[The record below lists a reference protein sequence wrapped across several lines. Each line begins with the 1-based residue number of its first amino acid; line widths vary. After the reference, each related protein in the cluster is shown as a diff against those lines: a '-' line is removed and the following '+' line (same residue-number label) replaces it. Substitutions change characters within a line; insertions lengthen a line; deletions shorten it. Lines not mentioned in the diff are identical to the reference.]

1 MPKARDVMPRFLSV
15 ILFLLAPTVCYAGLC
30 DITWDGDKLA
40 EHSKNRSLGS
50 GMRLLDKDNSVKA
63 EVTVAQI
70 MAFYE
75 AKEAISRAVGK
86 PSSFVIC
93 NNNQPNAFAMKGND
107 GDIVGVT
114 VGMMKLANGDRD
126 MAAIVIGHEYAHHV
140 KNHASVGQANNQLIE
155 IMGLIMGAVVEY
167 KVQSRTGVQG
177 LGMNLGQIGATLVSQ
192 KFSRDQERE
201 ADELGFSYMV
211 NEGFNPKGA
220 IRLAQR
226 MKELGS
232 GEIGLFFDSHPGWEE
247 RNVQFQSMIAK
258 SSSAQQIIA
267 RTGNATTL
275 LASQSGSGTQ
285 TLIALAP
292 TYVTSDAQKSFN
304 DGLALLQKNE
314 IVGAVREFRSSAE
327 AGYAD
332 AQVTVGYLYMHGKDG
347 LPKNDVEAVR
357 LFRLAAD
364 QGYEVGQFNL
374 GTMYDAGKGVAQ
386 DYAEAVKWYRLAA
399 AQGNASAQY
408 NLGNMYRYGQGVAQ
422 DYAEAAKWYRLAAA
436 QGHANA
442 QVNLGWM
449 YDAGKGVTQDYAE
462 AVKWYRLAAA
472 QGVASAQNNLGYMY
486 LNGQGV
492 AQDYAEAAKWYRL
505 AAAQGNS
512 VAQVN
517 LGLMYRFGQG
527 VTQDYSEAVK
537 WFRLAAAQG
546 HAGAQVS
553 LGGMYRIGQGVAQ
566 DYAETLKWWR
576 LAAAQGNVDAQFHLG
591 VMYVTGKGVAQDY
604 AESLKWLRL
613 ATAQGD
619 KDAQFS
625 LGVMY
630 KDGYGVAQDYAEAV
644 KWYRLAAVQGN
655 ANAQSNLG
663 EMYDQGQGVAQDY
676 VRAHMWLNLGAASGA
691 ANKVKSRDIVA
702 SKMTSQQ
709 IAQAQIMASDCKQKN
724 FKGCD

>member
-1 MPKARDVMPRFLSV
+1 MPKTRDVMPRFLSV

-50 GMRLLDKDNSVKA
+50 GMRLLDKDNSVNA

-86 PSSFVIC
+86 PSSFVVC
-93 NNNQPNAFAMKGND
+93 NNNEPNAFAMKGNN

-247 RNVQFQSMIAK
+247 RNVQFQSMIAR

-267 RTGNATTL
+267 RTGEATTL
-275 LASQSGSGTQ
+275 LASPSGSGSQ

-292 TYVTSDAQKSFN
+292 TYVTSDAHKSFN
-304 DGLALLQKNE
+304 NGLALWQKNE
-314 IVGAVREFRSSAE
+314 ISGAVREFRSSAE

-332 AQVTVGYLYMHGKDG
+332 AQVTVGLLYSQGKGG
-347 LPKNDVEAVR
+347 LTKNDVEAAR

-364 QGYEVGQFNL
+364 QGNAYAQSNL
-374 GTMYDAGKGVAQ
+374 GQMYGIGIGVKQ
-386 DYAEAVKWYRLAA
+386 DYSEAIKWF
-399 AQGNASAQY
+399 
-408 NLGNMYRYGQGVAQ
+408 
-422 DYAEAAKWYRLAAA
+422 RLAAA
-436 QGHANA
+436 QGHADA
-442 QVNLGWM
+442 QLRLGLS
-449 YDAGKGVTQDYAE
+449 YDLGRGVTQDYA
-462 AVKWYRLAAA
+462 
-472 QGVASAQNNLGYMY
+472 
-486 LNGQGV
+486 
-492 AQDYAEAAKWYRL
+492 
-505 AAAQGNS
+505 
-512 VAQVN
+512 
-517 LGLMYRFGQG
+517 
-527 VTQDYSEAVK
+527 EAVK

-546 HAGAQVS
+546 HA
-553 LGGMYRIGQGVAQ
+553 
-566 DYAETLKWWR
+566 
-576 LAAAQGNVDAQFHLG
+576 DAQLMLG
-591 VMYVTGKGVAQDY
+591 YTYNTGKGV
-604 AESLKWLRL
+604 
-613 ATAQGD
+613 T
-619 KDAQFS
+619 
-625 LGVMY
+625 
-630 KDGYGVAQDYAEAV
+630 QDYAEAMKWYRLAV
-644 KWYRLAAVQGN
+644 AQGNAYGQNSLGYMYYKGQGVTQDYAEAMKWYRLAAEQGI
-655 ANAQSNLG
+655 ADAQNNLG
-663 EMYDQGQGVAQDY
+663 WMYSTGQGVTQDY

-691 ANKVKSRDIVA
+691 ANSVKNRDIVA
-702 SKMTSQQ
+702 SKMTPQQ
-709 IAQAQIMASDCKQKN
+709 IAQAQKMASDCKQKN
-724 FKGCD
+724 FKGCE